1 MMKYAVVFWIE
12 ANETSILEDS
22 CVRNDKSREEM
33 DDILQTVWGK
43 EDFERRLKSL
53 FSSSYCGSW

>member
-33 DDILQTVWGK
+33 DDILDCLGK
-43 EDFERRLKSL
+43 RRLRKAVEKPI
-53 FSSSYCGSW
+53 